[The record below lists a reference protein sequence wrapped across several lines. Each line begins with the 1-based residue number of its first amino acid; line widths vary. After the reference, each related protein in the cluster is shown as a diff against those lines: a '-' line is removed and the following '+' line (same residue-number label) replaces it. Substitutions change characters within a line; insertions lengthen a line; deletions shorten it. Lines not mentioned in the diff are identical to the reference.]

1 MARRPR
7 ILILCNYPHGGA
19 PGQRFRF
26 EQYIPALEEAGFDVT
41 QASFWDPST
50 LAVLYAPGHT
60 LAKISGTLRG
70 LARRVALLPRVAGYD
85 WVFIHLEATPIGP
98 PLIEAM
104 LFLMKKRV
112 VYDIDDAIFIAK
124 TSAVNRL
131 AAPFRWRSKVA
142 WTARHAHRVSAV
154 NPFVESWAASRARR
168 VTRVPTTIDE
178 TYHRRR
184 NERPRDG
191 LPMIGWTGTFS
202 TARFLDLVRPALREL
217 ALRHE
222 FVFRVICD
230 VDPQFPDLPHYE
242 FVRWR
247 RETEIEDL
255 ERLDIGLMPVM
266 DEEFSKGKVGFKAI
280 QYGALEIPAVV
291 SDVGSGAEVVADGI
305 TGYVVPNQTAAWV
318 ERLDTLLSSA
328 ELRAQMGRAAR
339 PHVLSTY
346 SVTAQT
352 PRYVALFSDDDV

>member
-1 MARRPR
+1 
-7 ILILCNYPHGGA
+7 
-19 PGQRFRF
+19 
-26 EQYIPALEEAGFDVT
+26 
-41 QASFWDPST
+41 
-50 LAVLYAPGHT
+50 VLYAQGHT
-60 LAKISGTLRG
+60 LAKILGTVRG
-70 LARRVALLPRVAGYD
+70 LARRVALLPRAAGYD

-98 PLIEAM
+98 PVIEAL

-154 NPFVESWAASRARR
+154 NPFVETWASDRARR
-168 VTRVPTTIDE
+168 VTRLPTTIDE
-178 TYHRRR
+178 SYHRRR
-184 NERPRDG
+184 HPRPPGGRA
-191 LPMIGWTGTFS
+191 MIGWTGTFS
-202 TARFLDLVRPALREL
+202 TARFLDLVRPALIEL
-217 ALRHE
+217 ARRHD
-222 FVFRVICD
+222 FTFRVICD
-230 VDPQFPDLPHYE
+230 VDPKFPELPNYE

-255 ERLDIGLMPVM
+255 ERLDIGLMPVI

-291 SDVGSGAEVVADGI
+291 SDVGSGAEVVADGH
-305 TGYVVPNQTAAWV
+305 TGYVVPNETAAWV
-318 ERLDTLLSSA
+318 ERLDALLSSPA
-328 ELRAQMGRAAR
+328 LRESMGNAAR

-346 SVTAQT
+346 SVAAQT
-352 PRYVALFSDDDV
+352 PRYISLFSDDDA